1 VIGTRVVKRD
11 ELKPFVTKDG
21 SEIRE
26 FHRSEN
32 LSLAE
37 ALVPVGQRTRKHF
50 HKTSEEIYFIL
61 EGRGMMEMEEER
73 AEVAAGQAVVIPPTK
88 THCIENVGD
97 VPLRFLCHCSPPY
110 LHDDTILVE

>member
-1 VIGTRVVKRD
+1 MKVVRRD

-37 ALVPVGQRTRKHF
+37 ASVPVGMRTRKHF

-61 EGRGMMEMEEER
+61 EGRGVMEVEGER
-73 AEVAAGQAVVIPPTK
+73 AEVAAGQAIVIPPGK
-88 THCIENVGD
+88 AHCIENVGD

-110 LHDDTILVE
+110 SHEDTVLVE